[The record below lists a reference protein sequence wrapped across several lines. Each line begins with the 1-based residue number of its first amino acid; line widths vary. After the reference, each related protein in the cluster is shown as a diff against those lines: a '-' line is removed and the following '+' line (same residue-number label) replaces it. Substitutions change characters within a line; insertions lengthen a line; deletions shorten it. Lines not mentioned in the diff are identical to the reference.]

1 MEKGPDVELT
11 STVEISSWLAAS
23 RIENSPPFN
32 SLAVSA

>member
-11 STVEISSWLAAS
+11 VEISNWLAAS
-23 RIENSPPFN
+23 RIENSTPFN